1 MSFPFLSL
9 RSIKAVERRK
19 GLYQMTW
26 GKRFLVEVSGKIA
39 HCCSKYF
46 FDHSKV
52 RFIARVGK
60 REYGLQNRMTAAPQ
74 HRMILFSELLFRVF
88 QSSVIG
94 ILTMALSGCAGL
106 YFHRIPRRGGARPRG
121 GDFQL
126 RVSRTLAG
134 VLFIRG
140 EDWVFPLWIS
150 PS

>member
-1 MSFPFLSL
+1 M
-9 RSIKAVERRK
+9 VRRK
-19 GLYQMTW
+19 GLYEMIW
-26 GKRFLVEVSGKIA
+26 KKWFIIEMSGKLVL
-39 HCCSKYF
+39 CCSKYF
-46 FDHSKV
+46 FDHSKA
-52 RFIARVGK
+52 RFTARVVK
-60 REYGLQNRMTAAPQ
+60 LEYGLQNRMTAAPQ

-140 EDWVFPLWIS
+140 EDWVFPLWIF